1 MSAVALSLILEPIA
15 DTFHRDG
22 YVVLREAIEPASL
35 HFTLDRLRWLC
46 ERQSGQV
53 WSSVHSVALANRLR
67 EVGRLVDEITEAVK
81 VTGWLQHL
89 ARRPRIQDAV
99 RALLGGYQ
107 VAAKPEL
114 HLRVPGRSDNAGAW
128 HQRHALHGGD
138 HRTVTAWCAL
148 QDMGWRDG
156 GLMVMPGSHRLG
168 VLRHDVV
175 SHSGQPVP
183 STLEDREIRMLQL
196 RAGDVVLLNSLL
208 LRALAPNHCPAPRFA
223 AEATYL
229 PEPTPQPARRRRSS
243 AA

>member
-1 MSAVALSLILEPIA
+1 MSAVALSLIMEPIA

-22 YVVLREAIEPASL
+22 YVVLREAIEPESL

-46 ERQSGQV
+46 ERQSAQD

-67 EVGRLVDEITEAVK
+67 EDGRVVDEITEAVQ

-89 ARRPRIQDAV
+89 AKRPRVQDAV

-107 VAAKPEL
+107 VAPKAEL
-114 HLRVPGRSDNAGAW
+114 HLRVPGRIDNAGAW
-128 HQRHALHGGD
+128 HQRHALQGGSR
-138 HRTVTAWCAL
+138 RTVTAWFAL

-168 VLRHDVV
+168 VVRHDIV
-175 SHSGQPVP
+175 SHSGQPAP
-183 STLEDREIRMLQL
+183 RAIEDREIRMLQL

-223 AEATYL
+223 AEATYR
-229 PEPTPQPARRRRSS
+229 PEPTPQPARRRRTMK
-243 AA
+243 A